1 MDLQQAYDQLHELL
15 KECGDASDFEALD
28 TLWIATGKADNL
40 IARSQLTDQ
49 HSRTLRKQQGRT
61 EGGC

>member
-28 TLWIATGKADNL
+28 TLWIATGKANEL
-40 IARSQLTDQ
+40 LGQQWLLDQ
-49 HSRTLRKQQGRT
+49 HSRSLRKQQGLT
-61 EGGC
+61 EGGR